1 MLTLNLRG
9 ERRVL
14 FAFLFVLLSFFGGAL
29 NGFLGTGGGILILF
43 MLNRLTKNEKRDNFV
58 TCALSIIPISLV
70 GSFAYF
76 RAGSVDFSTLQTSYL
91 PAITGGILGAFL
103 FEKLKVKYLNLIFGA
118 LVIYSGVSMLFG

>member
-9 ERRVL
+9 KRRL
-14 FAFLFVLLSFFGGAL
+14 IFAFLFVIFAFLGGAL

-43 MLNRLTKNEKRDNFV
+43 ILNKLTKNEQRDNFV
-58 TCALSIIPISLV
+58 TCALAVIPISLV

-76 RAGSVDFSTLQTSYL
+76 RAGSVDFSILSRAYL
-91 PAITGGILGAFL
+91 PAVIGGILGAFL

>member
-118 LVIYSGVSMLFG
+118 IVIYSGVSMLFG

>member
-1 MLTLNLRG
+1 MLTLNLRQG
-9 ERRVL
+9 HRVRL
-14 FAFLFVLLSFFGGAL
+14 ILLFVILSFFGGAL

-43 MLNRLTKNEKRDNFV
+43 MLNRLTKNERKDNFV

-76 RAGSVDFSTLQTSYL
+76 RSGSVDFSTLQTAYL

-118 LVIYSGVSMLFG
+118 LVIYSGASMLFG

>member
-1 MLTLNLRG
+1 
-9 ERRVL
+9 
-14 FAFLFVLLSFFGGAL
+14 
-29 NGFLGTGGGILILF
+29 

>member
-91 PAITGGILGAFL
+91 PAIIGGILGAFL

-118 LVIYSGVSMLFG
+118 LVIYSGTSMLFG

>member
-103 FEKLKVKYLNLIFGA
+103 FERLKVKYLNLIFGA
-118 LVIYSGVSMLFG
+118 LVIYSGASMLFG

>member
-76 RAGSVDFSTLQTSYL
+76 RAAPLCFSVSNF
-91 PAITGGILGAFL
+91 
-103 FEKLKVKYLNLIFGA
+103 
-118 LVIYSGVSMLFG
+118 

>member
-91 PAITGGILGAFL
+91 PAIAGGILGAFL

>member
-91 PAITGGILGAFL
+91 PAIIGGILGAFL
-103 FEKLKVKYLNLIFGA
+103 FERLKVKYLNLIFGA
-118 LVIYSGVSMLFG
+118 LVIYSGASMLFG

>member
-9 ERRVL
+9 KKRLALV
-14 FAFLFVLLSFFGGAL
+14 FLFVLLSFIGGAL

-43 MLNRLTKNEKRDNFV
+43 MLNFLTKNEKRDNFV
-58 TCALSIIPISLV
+58 TCALAVIPISLV

-76 RAGSVDFSTLQTSYL
+76 GAGSVDFSMLSRSYL

-103 FEKLKVKYLNLIFGA
+103 FERLKVSFLNLIFGA
-118 LVIYSGVSMLFG
+118 LVIYSGVSMLLR

>member
-1 MLTLNLRG
+1 MLTLNLRR

-14 FAFLFVLLSFFGGAL
+14 FAFLFVLLSFLGGAL

-91 PAITGGILGAFL
+91 PAIIGGILGAFL
-103 FEKLKVKYLNLIFGA
+103 FERLKVKYLNLIFGA
-118 LVIYSGVSMLFG
+118 LVIYSGASMLFG